1 MTVGRGPR
9 LGADGVNAIN
19 EETGGAW
26 APPLLAPLSGVWKL
40 VKPAGRQTS
49 DVKLRPVFAS
59 GLPGPSYGQKTNLN
73 PTTGDPWVR
82 PLGLGGLLASDDL
95 LQTKLQGALDNL
107 VARGNRCW
115 LGLG

>member
-1 MTVGRGPR
+1 MASTAGAAVGR
-9 LGADGVNAIN
+9 LEVVA
-19 EETGGAW
+19 E
-26 APPLLAPLSGVWKL
+26 
-40 VKPAGRQTS
+40 AGRPT

-82 PLGLGGLLASDDL
+82 PLGLGGLLASGDP
-95 LQTKLQGALDNL
+95 LQSHFKMINVSQRSWVPWITSWL
-107 VARGNRCW
+107 GNRFW

>member
-1 MTVGRGPR
+1 MASTAGAAVGR
-9 LGADGVNAIN
+9 LEVV
-19 EETGGAW
+19 E
-26 APPLLAPLSGVWKL
+26 
-40 VKPAGRQTS
+40 AGRST

-82 PLGLGGLLASDDL
+82 PLGLGGLLASGDL
-95 LQTKLQGALDNL
+95 LQSTLLGALDNL

>member
-1 MTVGRGPR
+1 MGASTAGAAVGR
-9 LGADGVNAIN
+9 LEVVA
-19 EETGGAW
+19 E
-26 APPLLAPLSGVWKL
+26 
-40 VKPAGRQTS
+40 AGRST

-82 PLGLGGLLASDDL
+82 PLGLGGLLASGDL
-95 LQTKLQGALDNL
+95 LQSTLLGALDNL